1 MKAASTSNPRRY
13 CTACGAELSDAALFC
28 GRCGR
33 LVRQADGT
41 FPVLDDRDRRKRHA
55 VELIGHQLPHP
66 GGMPTD
72 PAMRKAQAVALELL
86 LTAAGIGFLIWFL
99 TA

>member
-28 GRCGR
+28 DRCGR

-41 FPVLDDRDRRKRHA
+41 LPVLDDRDRRKRHA
-55 VELIGHQLPHP
+55 VELAYRQKRRSGCF
-66 GGMPTD
+66 
-72 PAMRKAQAVALELL
+72 AVALELL
-86 LTAAGIGFLIWFL
+86 LTAAGIGFPIWFL